1 MKRSTLIALKVLVWI
16 GCLLPLATAIYE
28 AVTNTLGPDPTAELA
43 NITGL
48 TALWL
53 LAGGLAISPLR
64 AVSPRLSWLVKFR
77 RLPGL
82 FVFFYAT
89 LHMLTW
95 LGLYAGFD
103 LATIKTDITKR
114 PFIIMGVTTYL
125 LLLPLAATSTLWS
138 IRKLGGK
145 NWNRLHMLVYVAALT
160 AMVHY
165 WWKVKTGVL
174 TPAPYTVV
182 ILVLL
187 GVRPLLAWNR
197 KRLARAAGSGK
208 LASGKLESI
217 EP

>member
-1 MKRSTLIALKVLVWI
+1 MKRSTLILLKTLVWI

-28 AVTNTLGPDPTAELA
+28 AVTNTLGPDQSAQIA
-43 NITGL
+43 SITGL

-53 LAGGLAISPLR
+53 LVATLAVSPIR
-64 AVSPRLSWLVKFR
+64 ALSPRLSWLVKFR
-77 RLPGL
+77 RLLGL

-103 LATIKTDITKR
+103 LTTIQADITKR
-114 PFIIMGVTTYL
+114 RFIIMGLTTWL
-125 LLLPLAATSTLWS
+125 LLLPLAATSTTWA
-138 IRKLGGK
+138 IHKLGGK
-145 NWNRLHMLVYVAALT
+145 NWNRLHMLIYAAALT

-174 TPAPYTVV
+174 SPAPYTVV
-182 ILVLL
+182 ILLLL
-187 GVRPLLAWNR
+187 GVRPLIKWDQKR
-197 KRLARAAGSGK
+197 KARAASSRAGK
-208 LASGKLESI
+208 LASI

>member
-1 MKRSTLIALKVLVWI
+1 MKRSTLIALKTVVWV
-16 GCLLPLATAIYE
+16 GCLLPLGSLVLKVANAS
-28 AVTNTLGPDPTAELA
+28 AGPDETAEIA
-43 NITGL
+43 SITGL

-64 AVSPRLSWLVKFR
+64 ALSPRLSWLIKFR
-77 RLPGL
+77 RLLGL

-103 LATIKTDITKR
+103 LTTIKTDLTKR
-114 PFIIMGVTTYL
+114 RFIIMGVTTWL
-125 LLLPLAATSTLWS
+125 LLLPLAATSTTWA

-145 NWNRLHMLVYVAALT
+145 NWNRLHMLVYLAAIT

-174 TPAPYTVV
+174 SPAPYT
-182 ILVLL
+182 LVLLLLL
-187 GVRPLLAWNR
+187 GVRPLLKWNQRR
-197 KRLARAAGSGK
+197 KARAAG
-208 LASGKLESI
+208 
-217 EP
+217 